1 MNAILKLKE
10 NNFQNKDLVP
20 EVFAADIEGT
30 QILKITTTQNSETL
44 TFHYDVKNICFVDEY
59 FMIEGIISNSQEVIG
74 RCVFSIN
81 EPQVHTSI
89 P

>member
-10 NNFQNKDLVP
+10 NNFQNKNLVP
-20 EVFAADIEGT
+20 EVFAADMEGT
-30 QILKITTTQNSETL
+30 QILKIVTTQNSETL
-44 TFHYDVKNICFVDEY
+44 NFHYDVKNICFVNEY

-89 P
+89 S

>member
-10 NNFQNKDLVP
+10 NNFDNKDLVP

-30 QILKITTTQNSETL
+30 QILKIATTQNSETL
-44 TFHYDVKNICFVDEY
+44 NFHYDVKNICFADEY

-89 P
+89 S

>member
-44 TFHYDVKNICFVDEY
+44 TFHYDVTY
-59 FMIEGIISNSQEVIG
+59 S
-74 RCVFSIN
+74 
-81 EPQVHTSI
+81 
-89 P
+89 